1 VVNLTNQ
8 VLEVIKTRSSIRA
21 YKSKPLT
28 EEQKMALQEAALSS
42 PSAMNR
48 QPYKFIFINN
58 MAVLKEMEQDVINF
72 FVAKNDEAVLE
83 RMKSRDNKVL
93 YDAPCLIVI
102 AIEDNNSYAKVDAGI
117 AVQNIALSAKS
128 TGLDSV
134 IVGMPGVVFSGEKAD
149 YWRKRLDI
157 PEGYAYGIA
166 IAVGYA
172 DMEKAPH
179 EHDKSKIHTID

>member
-1 VVNLTNQ
+1 MTNQ

-28 EEQKMALQEAALSS
+28 EEQKTILQEAALAA

-72 FVAKNDEAVLE
+72 FASKNDEAVVE
-83 RMKSRDNKVL
+83 RIKSRNNKVL

-102 AIEDNNSYAKVDAGI
+102 VIEDNNSYAKVDAGI
-117 AVQNIALSAKS
+117 AVQNIALAAKS
-128 TGLDSV
+128 IGLDSV
-134 IVGMPGVVFSGEKAD
+134 IVGMPGVVFSGERTD
-149 YWRKRLDI
+149 YWRERLSI

-179 EHDKSKIHTID
+179 ELDKSKIATID